1 MVVQMGQSI
10 GVFFWSEAFVRAWA
24 LRTVEHLM
32 RSRHCSAKNGD
43 FQKED
48 YKFLD
53 NQDIDLDA
61 HLAATSWGALN
72 ARLNFD
78 KP

>member
-1 MVVQMGQSI
+1 MC
-10 GVFFWSEAFVRAWA
+10 
-24 LRTVEHLM
+24 
-32 RSRHCSAKNGD
+32 SRHCSAKNGD
-43 FQKED
+43 FQRKD
-48 YKFLD
+48 YKFSD

-61 HLAATSWGALN
+61 HLAATSWGALS